1 MLERSLG
8 LPPRTFIAVLS
19 SESQK
24 LSMEVGVSTSCQMV
38 EEEKKRNRTWCN
50 YNNSLYR
57 IILEFLLN

>member
-19 SESQK
+19 LESHK
-24 LSMEVGVSTSCQMV
+24 LSMEVRVSASCQMV
-38 EEEKKRNRTWCN
+38 EEEKKRNRTWHN
-50 YNNSLYR
+50 YDNSLYR